1 MNKNNNFN
9 NNKNFNINN
18 INFNSL
24 KNHLPKE
31 NHTYFFIVI
40 GVILIILI
48 ALIIRNF
55 LYASSL
61 YAKYVKNVFFREMD
75 NLNGKPASAYNMK
88 NICIQGKK
96 TKNDDGDS
104 LPFISNKYLHIKNDY
119 LLMFW
124 VKLDSG
130 MIAEYIKKNN
140 DSSKIKNTPILKY
153 SDSAGTAFYPKFEMD
168 IMNNEMSVYIG
179 KSPNPV
185 SKLYNLPY
193 DEWFCITSL
202 VKKDHMDIY
211 INGKLVKIIEYSSA
225 ELPAPNKNNKNNKM
239 TIGKYPG
246 YIAYLQVNNDDS
258 YFNPE
263 NVYEE
268 YLVYKSLIKL
278 YIDNQY
284 HKKYK
289 IRKMQDANHH
299 DGSYNRPPKKKNEI
313 KNKCRN

>member
-9 NNKNFNINN
+9 NNNNFNINN
-18 INFNSL
+18 INFNNL
-24 KNHLPKE
+24 KKHLPKE

-75 NLNGKPASAYNMK
+75 NLNGKPASADNMK
-88 NICIQGKK
+88 SICIQGKRNNK
-96 TKNDDGDS
+96 SKNEI
-104 LPFISNKYLHIKNDY
+104 LNKYLHIKHDY

-124 VKLDSG
+124 VKLDSEK
-130 MIAEYIKKNN
+130 IAKYINDN

-153 SDSAGTAFYPKFEMD
+153 SDSNNSNFYPKFEMD
-168 IMNNEMSVYIG
+168 IMNNEMSVYVG
-179 KSPNPV
+179 TDTNVV

-211 INGKLVKIIEYSSA
+211 INGKLVKIIEYTS
-225 ELPAPNKNNKNNKM
+225 NKLKPNKNNKM
-239 TIGKYPG
+239 TIGPYPG

-263 NVYEE
+263 NIYEE
-268 YLVYKSLIKL
+268 YLLYKSLIKL
-278 YIDNQY
+278 YVDNQY
-284 HKKYK
+284 HKQYK

-299 DGSYNRPPKKKNEI
+299 DGSYNRPPKKKNE
-313 KNKCRN
+313 KENKCRN